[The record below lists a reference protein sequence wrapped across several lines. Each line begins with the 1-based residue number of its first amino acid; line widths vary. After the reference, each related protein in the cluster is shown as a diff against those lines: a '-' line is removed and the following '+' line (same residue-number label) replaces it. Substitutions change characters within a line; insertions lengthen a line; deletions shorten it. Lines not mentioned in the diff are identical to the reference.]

1 MGKEELRWNE
11 PFISHHESAA
21 EVFTPEDFNE
31 EDQLI
36 LKTTELFVKNEVTPL
51 IESIDQHDHENVKKL
66 FQEAGALGLLGIEV
80 PEEYGGL
87 SLNKKLS
94 GLVAEKMGAGGSF
107 SVSFNIHAGVGT
119 LPYVY
124 YGTEEQKH
132 KYLPKLA
139 AGEWIGAYALTEP
152 SAGSDAL
159 NAKTTAVLN
168 EEGTAWILNG
178 EKQWITNAQVAD
190 VYVVFAKTT
199 EGMTA
204 FIVERSFEGV
214 SVGPE
219 EKKMGIKG
227 SSTATLILEEVSI
240 PIENVLGKVGKGHRV
255 ALNILNMARLKL
267 AFSNIGTS
275 KQALK
280 LAVNYAKQRKQFNRP
295 IISFSMI
302 QEKIAD
308 MAISIY
314 GAESAAYRTA
324 GSLDNV
330 FDCADPLEDRLREL
344 ATYASECAINKVNCS
359 EVLDR
364 IVDEAVQIHG
374 GYGYMQEYE
383 VERLYRDVRINRI
396 FEGTNEINRLTIA
409 KLLMKKADQNGGIRL
424 ETQLSKQ
431 ENRNKQF
438 IQLSKWLLNKSLKA
452 LTNSGVNIQQEQEYS
467 RLLADMKKEIYVLES
482 VDIRTKKAIQK
493 NGKEK
498 ERLKEMMTNVICEES
513 FRRIEEM
520 AVSVLSGIVS
530 DEAERK
536 LVLEEI
542 RSLPLPLFSNL
553 FTQKREIAER
563 IADHEKYIV

>member
-1 MGKEELRWNE
+1 MGKAELRWND
-11 PFISHHESAA
+11 PFISYHVSAA
-21 EVFTPEDFNE
+21 DVFTPEDFNE
-31 EDQLI
+31 EEQLI
-36 LKTTELFVKNEVTPL
+36 SKTTELFVRNEVIPL
-51 IESIDQHDHENVKKL
+51 LESIDQHHHENTKKL
-66 FQEAGALGLLGIEV
+66 FQKAGELGLLGIEV

-124 YGTEEQKH
+124 YGTEEQKQ

-139 AGEWIGAYALTEP
+139 SGEWIGAYALTEP
-152 SAGSDAL
+152 NAGSDAL

-190 VYVVFAKTT
+190 VYVVFAKTN

-204 FIVERSFEGV
+204 FIVERSFKGV
-214 SVGPE
+214 SIGPE

-240 PIENVLGKVGKGHRV
+240 PAKNVLGTVGKGHHV

-280 LAVNYAKQRKQFNRP
+280 LSVNYAKQRKQFNRP
-295 IISFSMI
+295 VISFSMI
-302 QEKIAD
+302 QEKVAD

-324 GSLDNV
+324 DSLDNV
-330 FDCADPLEDRLREL
+330 FESADPLDERLREL
-344 ATYASECAINKVNCS
+344 ANYASECAINKVNCS
-359 EVLDR
+359 EILGQ

-374 GYGYMQEYE
+374 GYGFMQEYE
-383 VERLYRDVRINRI
+383 VERLYRDARISRI

-409 KLLMKKADQNGGIRL
+409 KLLVKQAHQSVDTMFEI
-424 ETQLSKQ
+424 QLSKQ
-431 ENRNKQF
+431 ENRNRQF
-438 IQLSKWLLNKSLKA
+438 IDLSNRLLNKSLNA
-452 LTNSGVNIQQEQEYS
+452 LTHSNINIQQEQEYS
-467 RLLADMKKEIYVLES
+467 RLIADMKKEIYVMES
-482 VDIRTKKAIQK
+482 SVIRTEKALHK
-493 NGKEK
+493 SGKEK
-498 ERLKEMMTNVICEES
+498 EWLKEMMTAVICEEG
-513 FRRIEEM
+513 FRRIEEI
-520 AVSVLSGIVS
+520 AISVLSGIES

-536 LVLEEI
+536 LALEEI
-542 RSLPLPLFSNL
+542 RSLPVPLYSNL
-553 FTQKREIAER
+553 FAQKREIAKR
-563 IADHEKYIV
+563 IAAHEKYMV

>member
-1 MGKEELRWNE
+1 MGKAKIRLDE
-11 PFISHHESAA
+11 PFISHHESTAGR
-21 EVFTPEDFNE
+21 FTPEDFTE

-36 LKTTELFVKNEVTPL
+36 SKTTELFVRNEVMPL
-51 IESIDQHDHENVKKL
+51 LESIDQHDHGNVKKL

-80 PEEYGGL
+80 PEQYGGL

-124 YGTEEQKH
+124 YGTEEQKQ

-190 VYVVFAKTT
+190 VYVVFAKTA

-214 SVGPE
+214 SIGPE

-227 SSTATLILEEVSI
+227 SSTATLILEEVTV
-240 PIENVLGKVGKGHRV
+240 PIGNVLGKVGKGHHV

-275 KQALK
+275 KQALR
-280 LAVNYAKQRKQFNRP
+280 LSVSYAKQRKQFNRP
-295 IISFSMI
+295 VISFSMI

-324 GSLDNV
+324 DSLDNV
-330 FDCADPLEDRLREL
+330 FDCADPLDDRLREL
-344 ATYASECAINKVNCS
+344 AAYASECAINKVNCS
-359 EVLDR
+359 EVLGR
-364 IVDEAVQIHG
+364 IADEAVQIHG

-383 VERLYRDVRINRI
+383 VERLYRDARISRI

-409 KLLMKKADQNGGIRL
+409 KLLMKEAQQNVSTRFENQFNKEG
-424 ETQLSKQ
+424 
-431 ENRNKQF
+431 NRNQQF
-438 IQLSKWLLNKSLKA
+438 IHLSHRLLNKSLNA
-452 LTNSGVNIQQEQEYS
+452 LTRTNINIQQEQEYS
-467 RLLADMKKEIYVLES
+467 RLAADMKKEIYVMES
-482 VDIRTKKAIQK
+482 VVIRTEKAIQRC
-493 NGKEK
+493 GKEK
-498 ERLKEMMTNVICEES
+498 ERLKEMMTNIICEEG

-520 AVSVLSGIVS
+520 AVTFLSGIEP

-536 LVLEEI
+536 LVLKEI

-553 FTQKREIAER
+553 FTLKRKIAER

>member
-66 FQEAGALGLLGIEV
+66 FQAAGALGLLGIEV

-295 IISFSMI
+295 IINFSMI

-438 IQLSKWLLNKSLKA
+438 IQLSKWLLNKTLKA
-452 LTNSGVNIQQEQEYS
+452 LTNSGINIQQEQEYS
-467 RLLADMKKEIYVLES
+467 RLLADMKKEIYVVES

-498 ERLKEMMTNVICEES
+498 ERLKEMVTNVICEES
-513 FRRIEEM
+513 FRRMEEM

-530 DEAERK
+530 DETERK

>member
-66 FQEAGALGLLGIEV
+66 FQAAGALGLLGIEV

-295 IISFSMI
+295 IINFSMI

-438 IQLSKWLLNKSLKA
+438 IQLSKWLLNKTLKA
-452 LTNSGVNIQQEQEYS
+452 LTNSGINIQQEQEYS
-467 RLLADMKKEIYVLES
+467 RLLADMKKEIYVVES

-498 ERLKEMMTNVICEES
+498 ERLKEMVTNVICEES
-513 FRRIEEM
+513 FRRMEEM
-520 AVSVLSGIVS
+520 AVSVLSGVVS
-530 DEAERK
+530 DETERK

>member
-1 MGKEELRWNE
+1 MGKAELRWND
-11 PFISHHESAA
+11 PFISDHVSAA
-21 EVFTPEDFNE
+21 DVFTPEDFNE
-31 EDQLI
+31 EEQLI
-36 LKTTELFVKNEVTPL
+36 SKTTELFVRNEVIPL
-51 IESIDQHDHENVKKL
+51 LESIDQHHHENTKKL
-66 FQEAGALGLLGIEV
+66 FQKAGELGLLGIEV

-124 YGTEEQKH
+124 YGTEEQKQ

-139 AGEWIGAYALTEP
+139 SGEWIGAYALTEP
-152 SAGSDAL
+152 NAGSDAL

-190 VYVVFAKTT
+190 VYVVFAKTN

-204 FIVERSFEGV
+204 FIVERSFKGV
-214 SVGPE
+214 SIGPE

-240 PIENVLGKVGKGHRV
+240 PAKNVLGTVGKGHHV

-280 LAVNYAKQRKQFNRP
+280 LSVNYAKQRKQFNRP
-295 IISFSMI
+295 VISFSMI
-302 QEKIAD
+302 QEKVAD

-324 GSLDNV
+324 DSLDNV
-330 FDCADPLEDRLREL
+330 FESADPLDERLREL
-344 ATYASECAINKVNCS
+344 ANYASECAINKVNCS
-359 EVLDR
+359 EILGR

-374 GYGYMQEYE
+374 GYGFMQEYE
-383 VERLYRDVRINRI
+383 VERLYRDARISRI

-409 KLLMKKADQNGGIRL
+409 KLLVKQAHQSVGTMFEI
-424 ETQLSKQ
+424 QLSKQ
-431 ENRNKQF
+431 ENRNRQF
-438 IQLSKWLLNKSLKA
+438 IDLSNRLLNKSLNA
-452 LTNSGVNIQQEQEYS
+452 LTHSNINIQQEQEYS
-467 RLLADMKKEIYVLES
+467 RLIADMKKEIYVMES
-482 VDIRTKKAIQK
+482 SVIRTEKALQK
-493 NGKEK
+493 SGKEK
-498 ERLKEMMTNVICEES
+498 EWLKEMMTAVICEEG
-513 FRRIEEM
+513 FRRIEEI
-520 AVSVLSGIVS
+520 AISVLSGIES

-536 LVLEEI
+536 LALEEI
-542 RSLPLPLFSNL
+542 RSLPVPLYSNL
-553 FTQKREIAER
+553 FAQKREIAKR
-563 IADHEKYIV
+563 IAAHEKYMV

>member
-1 MGKEELRWNE
+1 MGKAELRWND
-11 PFISHHESAA
+11 PFISYHVSAA
-21 EVFTPEDFNE
+21 DVFTPEDFNE
-31 EDQLI
+31 EEQLI
-36 LKTTELFVKNEVTPL
+36 SKTTELFVRNEVIPL
-51 IESIDQHDHENVKKL
+51 LESIDQHHHENTKKL
-66 FQEAGALGLLGIEV
+66 FQKAGELGLLGIEV

-124 YGTEEQKH
+124 YGTEEQKQ

-139 AGEWIGAYALTEP
+139 SGEWIGAYALTEP
-152 SAGSDAL
+152 NAGSDAL

-190 VYVVFAKTT
+190 VYVVFAKTN

-204 FIVERSFEGV
+204 FIVERSFKGV
-214 SVGPE
+214 SIGPE

-240 PIENVLGKVGKGHRV
+240 PAKNVLGTVGKGHHV

-280 LAVNYAKQRKQFNRP
+280 LSVNYAKQRKQFNRP
-295 IISFSMI
+295 VISFSMI
-302 QEKIAD
+302 QEKVAD

-324 GSLDNV
+324 DSLDNV
-330 FDCADPLEDRLREL
+330 FESADPLDERLREL
-344 ATYASECAINKVNCS
+344 ANYASECAINKVNCS
-359 EVLDR
+359 EILGR

-374 GYGYMQEYE
+374 GYGFMQEYE
-383 VERLYRDVRINRI
+383 VERLYRDARISRI

-409 KLLMKKADQNGGIRL
+409 KLLVKQAHQSVGTMFEI
-424 ETQLSKQ
+424 QLSKQ
-431 ENRNKQF
+431 ENRNRQF
-438 IQLSKWLLNKSLKA
+438 IDLSNRLLNKSLNA
-452 LTNSGVNIQQEQEYS
+452 LTHSNINIQQEQEYS
-467 RLLADMKKEIYVLES
+467 RLIADMKKEIYVMES
-482 VDIRTKKAIQK
+482 SVIRTEKALQK
-493 NGKEK
+493 SGKEK
-498 ERLKEMMTNVICEES
+498 EWLKEMMTAVICEEG
-513 FRRIEEM
+513 FRRIEEI
-520 AVSVLSGIVS
+520 AISVLSGIES

-536 LVLEEI
+536 LALEEI
-542 RSLPLPLFSNL
+542 RSLPVPLYSNL
-553 FTQKREIAER
+553 FAQKREIAKR
-563 IADHEKYIV
+563 IAAHEKYMV